1 MHKQSWLRGPADTGR
16 DLPKIRQPLLYALRR
31 LPGEEGAV
39 HIHMKYQPFHT
50 VFLIP
55 ELSETSVSSF
65 SQALQRKPFYN
76 HASAHSAA
84 LPAHA
89 LFSLMIQ
96 KNVHV
101 NIIPFTIDVDVS
113 AHQIPS
119 SPMIPLRTM
128 ASGILALVSTILI
141 TLQSLVLPSPDS
153 APIVVSSTHIN
164 ASLNPMITR

>member
-1 MHKQSWLRGPADTGR
+1 
-16 DLPKIRQPLLYALRR
+16 
-31 LPGEEGAV
+31 
-39 HIHMKYQPFHT
+39 
-50 VFLIP
+50 
-55 ELSETSVSSF
+55 
-65 SQALQRKPFYN
+65 
-76 HASAHSAA
+76 
-84 LPAHA
+84 
-89 LFSLMIQ
+89 MIQ

-141 TLQSLVLPSPDS
+141 ALQSLVLPSPDS

-164 ASLNPMITR
+164 ASLSPMITR

>member
-1 MHKQSWLRGPADTGR
+1 
-16 DLPKIRQPLLYALRR
+16 
-31 LPGEEGAV
+31 
-39 HIHMKYQPFHT
+39 
-50 VFLIP
+50 
-55 ELSETSVSSF
+55 
-65 SQALQRKPFYN
+65 
-76 HASAHSAA
+76 
-84 LPAHA
+84 
-89 LFSLMIQ
+89 MIQ

-119 SPMIPLRTM
+119 SPMIPLRTI

-141 TLQSLVLPSPDS
+141 RLQSIVLPSPDS

>member
-1 MHKQSWLRGPADTGR
+1 
-16 DLPKIRQPLLYALRR
+16 
-31 LPGEEGAV
+31 
-39 HIHMKYQPFHT
+39 
-50 VFLIP
+50 
-55 ELSETSVSSF
+55 
-65 SQALQRKPFYN
+65 
-76 HASAHSAA
+76 
-84 LPAHA
+84 
-89 LFSLMIQ
+89 MIQ

-101 NIIPFTIDVDVS
+101 NIIPFTIDVDVR

-119 SPMIPLRTM
+119 SPMIPLKIT